1 MANPEKRMGQVYS
14 YAIHLLSAFALIA
27 GFAAVYLK
35 VTPYAELALIREG
48 NIAALLSFGGAL
60 LGFSLT
66 LASSI
71 AHNST
76 LLLVVA
82 WAFGAMIVQV
92 LTYAVLS
99 HLMPAMNHA
108 IEERNVAMGGLMGC
122 TSLVVGIINAA
133 CLT

>member
-1 MANPEKRMGQVYS
+1 MGDAFS
-14 YAIHLLSAFALIA
+14 YGIHLLSAFVLIL

-35 VTPYAELALIREG
+35 VTPFDELALIREG
-48 NIAALLSFGGAL
+48 NVAALLSFAGAL
-60 LGFSLT
+60 VGFCLT

-76 LLLVVA
+76 LLLVLV

-92 LTYAVLS
+92 ATYAVLTR
-99 HLMPAMNHA
+99 LLPGMNHA
-108 IEERNVAMGGLMGC
+108 IETRNNAMGGLMGAA
-122 TSLVVGIINAA
+122 SLVVGIINAA